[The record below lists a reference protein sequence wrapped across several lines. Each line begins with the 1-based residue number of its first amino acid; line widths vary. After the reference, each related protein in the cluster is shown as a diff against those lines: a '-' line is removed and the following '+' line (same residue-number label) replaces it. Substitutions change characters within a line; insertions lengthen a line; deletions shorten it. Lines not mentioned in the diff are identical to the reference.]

1 MTRMTSDRIDLIRL
15 ARTDGIGPV
24 NFRRLL
30 ARHGNARAALD
41 ALPHDVARAG
51 RQALHVPTI
60 VHIEDEIAAT
70 ARLGGR
76 LIVWGDPDYPALLSD
91 INDAPPVLSV
101 MGNAALLST
110 PGIGIVGAR
119 NASAAGIR
127 MSEALAAGLAGAGL
141 CVVSGLARGIDAA
154 AHRASLHAGLTVAAI
169 AGGLDRVYPS
179 EHSALQAEIAEKGCL
194 VTEAPLGTTPQS
206 RHFPRRNRL
215 IAGITLGSVIV
226 EAAFHSGTLITA
238 RLAQSYGRELFAVP
252 GSPLDPRSR
261 GSNALLRDG
270 AILTETV
277 SDILA
282 HLPGHGVSGLSR
294 PSNGPAPH
302 APYTVASLTPAR
314 KPPPDRPPPSEK
326 ALEHV
331 RELLSPTPIP
341 VDDIVS
347 RCQFS
352 VSAVVAALSELEL
365 GGFAA
370 LLPGGQVVSLPQERQ

>member
-1 MTRMTSDRIDLIRL
+1 MTSDRIDLIRL

-179 EHSALQAEIAEKGCL
+179 EHAALQAEIAEKGCL

-352 VSAVVAALSELEL
+352 VSVVVAALSELEL

>member
-179 EHSALQAEIAEKGCL
+179 EHAALQAEIAEKGCL

-352 VSAVVAALSELEL
+352 VSVVVAALSELEL

>member
-179 EHSALQAEIAEKGCL
+179 EHAALQAEIAEKGCL

-238 RLAQSYGRELFAVP
+238 RLAQSYGREVFAVP

-277 SDILA
+277 NDILA
-282 HLPGHGVSGLSR
+282 HLPGNDASRLSR
-294 PSNGPAPH
+294 PSNEPPPH
-302 APYTVASLTPAR
+302 APYTRTSPAPVR
-314 KPPPDRPPPSEK
+314 KPPSDNPPPGEK
-326 ALEHV
+326 VLEHI
-331 RELLSPTPIP
+331 RDCLLYTSPSPR
-341 VDDIVS
+341 D
-347 RCQFS
+347 
-352 VSAVVAALSELEL
+352 
-365 GGFAA
+365 
-370 LLPGGQVVSLPQERQ
+370 